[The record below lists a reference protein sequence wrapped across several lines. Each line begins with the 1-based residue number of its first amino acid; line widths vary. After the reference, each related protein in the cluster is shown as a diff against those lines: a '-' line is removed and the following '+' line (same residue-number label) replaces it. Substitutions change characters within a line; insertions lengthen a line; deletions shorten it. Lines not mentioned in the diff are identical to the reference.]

1 MWPMR
6 SEMTRDECRK
16 CLRCLE
22 LDAYGSMVSVLRA
35 QGPFTNEKQKLLQ
48 ELAKVLHISNERHRA
63 EIRRAVNDE
72 KLATIAEQLNGP
84 NTGIDWTLEGRRSIP
99 LLPRLKARSAFTTLA
114 NSLSLTTA
122 IANNKKPDRCNTV
135 RQSGNSTAAETESHP
150 SIKIEEGL
158 SVESKLN
165 SLENYLDNSKT
176 SQENSNLIENETI
189 DNKDVLDKVTE
200 KPKESSRKRKSP
212 SPLPTAPPNKVL
224 VISEPP
230 NHISR
235 TSENKQS
242 QVLQV
247 TKHQNFALIKVNE
260 TSDSVESTTVSEHPS
275 ECTTVSLNKHVIVTT
290 TSVCTNRVSNP
301 KMAVSTDQNKINTKV
316 LPAISSCILNINK
329 VHSSKDTQPQDS
341 TNGTQK
347 TQPDNTNS
355 ILSDNVSSNPSTT
368 KSCMTLCDPIIQNY
382 TRMTSARL
390 TQSMPVYPGTTVS
403 SGPGPPQVKQVPI
416 TLMCTKLPSEQIV
429 TFDQSTAKTGIFPK
443 KVINMPHYTNT
454 KLNKANV
461 IVIQKAKSVTLSHA
475 GKEVLGKVIME
486 GKNLCVTSQHNA
498 NSINVQPHHISLNN
512 GDQTKT
518 MLPIA
523 NSPQNAESIKTN
535 IKSGKATVVSVTR
548 FRHDV
553 QENKVLS
560 QLFDSPA
567 ICNVE
572 KSKTLIQDINA
583 CLPKEECNSDKNT
596 TDRESSLKTDSMITS
611 TSEETQ
617 HRSVQSNSNNIE
629 HRKNNDVNVSI
640 NSQDTNLLESSKL
653 LESKEILV
661 RSKQVHDDIEDD
673 VRIEKPDENVDTFN
687 ATSES
692 INKNLQSFQYL
703 VDNDE
708 NHDLEKS
715 LRSMVTVNQMDEHDD
730 S

>member
-1 MWPMR
+1 
-6 SEMTRDECRK
+6 
-16 CLRCLE
+16 
-22 LDAYGSMVSVLRA
+22 MVSVLRA

-114 NSLSLTTA
+114 NSLSFTTA
-122 IANNKKPDRCNTV
+122 IANNKEPDRCN
-135 RQSGNSTAAETESHP
+135 Q
-150 SIKIEEGL
+150 
-158 SVESKLN
+158 
-165 SLENYLDNSKT
+165 
-176 SQENSNLIENETI
+176 QNSNLIGNETI

-200 KPKESSRKRKSP
+200 KSKESSRKRKSP
-212 SPLPTAPPNKVL
+212 SPLPMAPPNKVL
-224 VISEPP
+224 VISEPS
-230 NHISR
+230 NHILR

-260 TSDSVESTTVSEHPS
+260 TSDDSVESTTVSEHPS
-275 ECTTVSLNKHVIVTT
+275 ECTTVSLNKHVVV
-290 TSVCTNRVSNP
+290 TSVCTNHVSNP

-316 LPAISSCILNINK
+316 VPAISSCILSINK

-347 TQPDNTNS
+347 TQPDNINS
-355 ILSDNVSSNPSTT
+355 ILSDNISSNPSTT
-368 KSCMTLCDPIIQNY
+368 KNSMTLCDPIMQNY
-382 TRMTSARL
+382 TRMTTRL

-443 KVINMPHYTNT
+443 KVINMPHYNT

-518 MLPIA
+518 MLPTV
-523 NSPQNAESIKTN
+523 NSPQNAESVKTN
-535 IKSGKATVVSVTR
+535 IKSGKTVVSVTR

-560 QLFDSPA
+560 QFFDSPA
-567 ICNVE
+567 IVE
-572 KSKTLIQDINA
+572 AKTLIQDINA
-583 CLPKEECNSDKNT
+583 CLPKEECNNDKNT
-596 TDRESSLKTDSMITS
+596 IDRESSLKTDSMITS
-611 TSEETQ
+611 ISEETQ

-629 HRKNNDVNVSI
+629 HRKNNDVKASI
-640 NSQDTNLLESSKL
+640 NSQDTNLLESSKSL
-653 LESKEILV
+653 GSKEILV
-661 RSKQVHDDIEDD
+661 RPKQVHDNVEDD
-673 VRIEKPDENVDTFN
+673 VRIEKSDENVDTL
-687 ATSES
+687 ES
-692 INKNLQSFQYL
+692 TNKNLQSFQYL

-708 NHDLEKS
+708 NNDLEKS
-715 LRSMVTVNQMDEHDD
+715 SRSMETVNQMDEHDD

>member
-122 IANNKKPDRCNTV
+122 IANNKKPDRCNIV
-135 RQSGNSTAAETESHP
+135 RQSENSTAAETESHP
-150 SIKIEEGL
+150 RIEMEESL
-158 SVESKLN
+158 SVDSKLN
-165 SLENYLDNSKT
+165 NLEDDLDNSKT

-189 DNKDVLDKVTE
+189 DNKDVFDKVTE
-200 KPKESSRKRKSP
+200 KSKESSRKRKSP

-224 VISEPP
+224 VISEPS
-230 NHISR
+230 NHILR
-235 TSENKQS
+235 ISENKQS

-275 ECTTVSLNKHVIVTT
+275 ECTTVSLNKHVVVTT
-290 TSVCTNRVSNP
+290 TSVCTNHASNP

-316 LPAISSCILNINK
+316 VPAISSCILSINK

-347 TQPDNTNS
+347 TQPDNINS
-355 ILSDNVSSNPSTT
+355 ILSDNISSNSSTT
-368 KSCMTLCDPIIQNY
+368 KSSMTLCDPIIQNY

-443 KVINMPHYTNT
+443 KVINMPHYNT

-461 IVIQKAKSVTLSHA
+461 IVIQKANSVTLSHA

-518 MLPIA
+518 MLPTV
-523 NSPQNAESIKTN
+523 NSPQNAESVKTN
-535 IKSGKATVVSVTR
+535 IKSGKTVVSVTR

-572 KSKTLIQDINA
+572 AKTLIQDINA
-583 CLPKEECNSDKNT
+583 CLPKEECNNDKNT
-596 TDRESSLKTDSMITS
+596 IDRESSLKTDSMITS
-611 TSEETQ
+611 ISEETQ

-629 HRKNNDVNVSI
+629 YRKNNDVKVNI
-640 NSQDTNLLESSKL
+640 NSQDTNLLESSKSL
-653 LESKEILV
+653 RSKEIVV
-661 RSKQVHDDIEDD
+661 RPKEVHDDVEDD
-673 VRIEKPDENVDTFN
+673 VRIEKSGENVDTFN
-687 ATSES
+687 ATLES
-692 INKNLQSFQYL
+692 TNKNLQSFQYL

-708 NHDLEKS
+708 NSDLEKS
-715 LRSMVTVNQMDEHDD
+715 SRSMVTVNQMDEHDD

>member
-114 NSLSLTTA
+114 NSLSFTTA
-122 IANNKKPDRCNTV
+122 IANNKEPDRCNIV
-135 RQSGNSTAAETESHP
+135 RQSENSTVLTAAETESHP
-150 SIKIEEGL
+150 SIEMGESL
-158 SVESKLN
+158 SVDSKLN
-165 SLENYLDNSKT
+165 SLDIEDLDNGKT
-176 SQENSNLIENETI
+176 SQENSNLIGNETI

-200 KPKESSRKRKSP
+200 KSKESSRKRKSP
-212 SPLPTAPPNKVL
+212 SPLPMAPPNKVL
-224 VISEPP
+224 VISEPS
-230 NHISR
+230 NHILR

-260 TSDSVESTTVSEHPS
+260 TSDSVESTTVSEKPS
-275 ECTTVSLNKHVIVTT
+275 ECTTVSLNKHVVV
-290 TSVCTNRVSNP
+290 TSVCTNHASNP
-301 KMAVSTDQNKINTKV
+301 KMAVNTDQNKINTKV
-316 LPAISSCILNINK
+316 VPAISSCILSINK
-329 VHSSKDTQPQDS
+329 VHSSKDTQLQDS

-347 TQPDNTNS
+347 TQPDNINS
-355 ILSDNVSSNPSTT
+355 MLSDNISSNPSTT
-368 KSCMTLCDPIIQNY
+368 KNSMTLCDPIMQNY
-382 TRMTSARL
+382 TRMTTRL

-443 KVINMPHYTNT
+443 KVINMPHYNT

-518 MLPIA
+518 MLPTV
-523 NSPQNAESIKTN
+523 NSPQNAESVKTN
-535 IKSGKATVVSVTR
+535 IKVIYYILLLLSCL
-548 FRHDV
+548 V
-553 QENKVLS
+553 Q
-560 QLFDSPA
+560 A
-567 ICNVE
+567 
-572 KSKTLIQDINA
+572 
-583 CLPKEECNSDKNT
+583 
-596 TDRESSLKTDSMITS
+596 
-611 TSEETQ
+611 
-617 HRSVQSNSNNIE
+617 
-629 HRKNNDVNVSI
+629 
-640 NSQDTNLLESSKL
+640 DTNLLESSKSL
-653 LESKEILV
+653 GSKEILV
-661 RSKQVHDDIEDD
+661 RPKQVHDDVEDD
-673 VRIEKPDENVDTFN
+673 VRIEKSDENIDTFN
-687 ATSES
+687 ATLES
-692 INKNLQSFQYL
+692 TNKNLQSFQYL
-703 VDNDE
+703 MDNDE
-708 NHDLEKS
+708 NNDLEKS
-715 LRSMVTVNQMDEHDD
+715 SRSMETVNQMDEHDD